1 MIRSSDDP
9 AQAEKFEAMRT
20 TNSDRR
26 AADTY
31 ANPVRGARN
40 YGGAHAAVQR
50 LQLMLL
56 GATKV
61 APC

>member
-1 MIRSSDDP
+1 MIRASDDP
-9 AQAEKFEAMRT
+9 AQAEKFEAMRKA
-20 TNSDRR
+20 SCDRR

-40 YGGAHAAVQR
+40 YGGALEAAQR
-50 LQLMLL
+50 LRLLLL

-61 APC
+61 KPC